1 VQSVKRVVLPLA
13 NMMFVIMSAAIVMMD
28 ASEVI
33 KEISVKEVSIS
44 NWFEYI
50 RYQLSSFFLYDNL

>member
-1 VQSVKRVVLPLA
+1 VLLLA
-13 NMMFVIMSAAIVMMD
+13 KMMFVNMSAAIVMMD

-44 NWFEYI
+44 NWFEYN
-50 RYQLSSFFLYDNL
+50 RYQLSSFF